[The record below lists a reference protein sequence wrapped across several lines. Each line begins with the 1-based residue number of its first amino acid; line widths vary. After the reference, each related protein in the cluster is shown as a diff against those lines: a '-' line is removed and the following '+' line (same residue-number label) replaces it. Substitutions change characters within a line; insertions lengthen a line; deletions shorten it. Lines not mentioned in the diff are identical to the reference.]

1 MEELKNTDKKG
12 ISTKRKI
19 GKTTYEVVV
28 HFDENATETMQDK
41 LTRIMLRELRRK
53 SNEKKMIL
61 IKKSL
66 TSGNRRGSAVRHT
79 LSLLLA
85 FFLQTKRAEQAV

>member
-28 HFDENATETMQDK
+28 HFNENATETIQDR
-41 LTRIMLRELRRK
+41 LTRIILKELRRK
-53 SNEKKMIL
+53 IGWKDDFELKI
-61 IKKSL
+61 
-66 TSGNRRGSAVRHT
+66 
-79 LSLLLA
+79 A
-85 FFLQTKRAEQAV
+85 F